1 MHPIR
6 MLARLT
12 SKGAWFESPGRATGG
27 KREGVLVP
35 SSEIA
40 GALGMGNLSR
50 PAYLL
55 GLAVFADD
63 NAAINRL
70 VVAMAPMVEYRLAS
84 EGFGAERLREL
95 CELAVVEVL
104 WPRRCPDCNGE
115 GEISAAYTDVASR
128 QYLVRWHA
136 CPRCAG
142 GGRVSF
148 TQRDAARVLGISHVG
163 FRKGWQ
169 VRADIARAVIGELEA
184 KLLDH
189 VRRQM
194 VDEVALH
201 PECQQAG

>member
-27 KREGVLVP
+27 KREGLLVP

-40 GALGMGNLSR
+40 GALGMGGLSR

-55 GLAVFADD
+55 GLAAFADD

-70 VVAMAPMVEYRLAS
+70 VVAMVPMLEYRLAAA
-84 EGFGAERLREL
+84 GFGSERVREL

-115 GEISAAYTDVASR
+115 GEFSAPYTDVASC
-128 QYLVRWHA
+128 QYLVRWQRCA
-136 CPRCAG
+136 RCAG
-142 GGRVSF
+142 GGRVAF
-148 TQRDAARVLGISHVG
+148 THRDAAKVLGISLRG
-163 FRKGWQ
+163 YQKAWQ
-169 VRADIARAVIGELEA
+169 GRADIARSVIGELEA

-201 PECQQAG
+201 PECQQAV